1 MAKSEGSKQKTKRR
15 KHSQNNKKKAKQIRA
30 VIQPRLPKTAS
41 EVSSNWKALAAV
53 SIDTLKIFKFLNFI
67 QQNI

>member
-1 MAKSEGSKQKTKRR
+1 MADNHASKQKTKHERFPQ
-15 KHSQNNKKKAKQIRA
+15 KHKRQTKQRTN

-53 SIDTLKIFKFLNFI
+53 SNMNILYLIDSYK
-67 QQNI
+67 